1 MSVSLKKL
9 ISIHEVAARDLRAGD
24 RLSANG
30 AAGLDNVYDTAD
42 AGQEVVVLAVGESE
56 DMIEIVF
63 ADDYFSVLAMP
74 YTRVWVIRP
83 RGA

>member
-1 MSVSLKKL
+1 MSEM

-30 AAGLDNVYDTAD
+30 AAGLDNGYHTSD
-42 AGQEVVVLAVGESE
+42 AGQDEVVLAVGQS
-56 DMIEIVF
+56 DDLIEVVF
-63 ADDYFSVLAMP
+63 AGDYFSVLAQP
-74 YTRVWVIRP
+74 DICVAVIRP